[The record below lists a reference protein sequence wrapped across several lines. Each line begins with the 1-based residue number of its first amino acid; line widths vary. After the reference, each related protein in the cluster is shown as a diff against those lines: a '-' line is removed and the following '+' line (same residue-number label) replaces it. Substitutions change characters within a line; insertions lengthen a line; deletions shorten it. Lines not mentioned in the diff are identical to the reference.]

1 MKQHDRLEQHE
12 QNVIKRTV
20 IEILYLINIEL
31 SVIYITNL
39 PIKLMAMRILAIK
52 KSLKIPNG

>member
-1 MKQHDRLEQHE
+1 MLEQHE
-12 QNVIKRTV
+12 QNVIKWTV
-20 IEILYLINIEL
+20 IKILYLINIEL

-52 KSLKIPNG
+52 KSLKIPTG